1 MNELAKNIFVETN
14 YTGVNVGAILT
25 YKGPIAIDVPTFP
38 RDARDWAMRL
48 HRLNQYP
55 LQFVILTDY
64 SGDRTLNTR
73 WLSAPTITHEQTAVR
88 LNSYDKRYPLSF
100 SESLN
105 ARYPDRGREFNN
117 TPVERP
123 AISFEQKLA
132 LFKGS
137 REICLIAAPGPTTG
151 NIWVYVPDTAV
162 LFTGDTLVVNA
173 HPLLN
178 DGSCQQWLASLDRLA
193 DWPEPLNAIVPGRGP
208 VCSQSAIQ
216 PVRDFLRQMQDRA
229 RQHWQHQQPRE
240 DLARY
245 VSEFASQFPPG
256 DLPVDWVKRQIKQS
270 LERVYDEIK
279 LDQTNTTSSDT

>member
-1 MNELAKNIFVETN
+1 MKELAKNIFVETN
-14 YTGVNVGAILT
+14 YTGVNVGTILT
-25 YKGPIAIDVPTFP
+25 PKGPIAIDVPTFP

-64 SGDRTLNTR
+64 NGDRTLNTR

-88 LNSYDKRYPLSF
+88 LNSYDKRYPLAF

-105 ARYPDRGREFNN
+105 ARYPDRGREFNS

-123 AISFEQKLA
+123 AISFGEKLA

-162 LFTGDTLVVNA
+162 LFTGDTLVVNT

-178 DGSCQQWLASLDRLA
+178 DGSCRQWLHSLEMLA
-193 DWPEPLNAIVPGRGP
+193 AWPHPIDAIVPGRGP
-208 VCSQSAIQ
+208 VCDLSAIE
-216 PVRDFLRQMQDRA
+216 PVRDFLSQMQERTT
-229 RQHWQHQQPRE
+229 QHWQNQLPRE
-240 DLARY
+240 DLGRY
-245 VSEFASQFPPG
+245 ISELIVQFPLG
-256 DLPVDWVKRQIKQS
+256 ELPADWVKRQIRQS
-270 LERVYDEIK
+270 LERAYDEIK
-279 LDQTNTTSSDT
+279 LGFANPTSPDS

>member
-1 MNELAKNIFVETN
+1 MNELAKNIFVETS

-64 SGDRTLNTR
+64 HGDRTLNTR

-88 LNSYDKRYPLSF
+88 LNGYDKRYPLAF
-100 SESLN
+100 TESLN

-123 AISFEQKLA
+123 AISFAEKLA

-137 REICLIAAPGPTTG
+137 REICLIAAPGPTQG
-151 NIWVYVPDTAV
+151 NIWFYVPDTAV
-162 LFTGDTLVVNA
+162 LFTGDTLVVDTY
-173 HPLLN
+173 PFLS
-178 DGSCQQWLASLDRLA
+178 DGSCQLWLDSLDLLA
-193 DWPEPLNAIVPGRGP
+193 NWTSPLQAIVPGRGP
-208 VCSQSAIQ
+208 ICDQSAVQ
-216 PVRDFLRQMQDRA
+216 PVHDFLRQMQERA
-229 RQHWQHQQPRE
+229 QQHWQDQLPRE
-240 DLARY
+240 EMGRY
-245 VSEFASQFPPG
+245 VSEFIGYFPPG
-256 DLPVDWVKRQIKQS
+256 TLPIDWIKRQIKQS

-279 LDQTNTTSSDT
+279 LEHANLTSPNS